1 MNKIFKIVRSH
12 YSRSTVLVSL
22 ILISSVQLM
31 AQGSGID
38 SLSSYL
44 EIAARNNPLVR
55 QRFAEYRAALE
66 KVPQAGSLSDP
77 QLDVGV
83 FLTPME
89 LMSGKQVADIKLM
102 QMFPWF
108 GVLRNAK
115 DEMSQMANARFEQ
128 FRDAKLQ
135 VQYDVQRSWNDLYR
149 IRKDIIITEK
159 NIEILNVVE
168 KLALIRYKTAP
179 AGDQSSS
186 SAGRANVQGP
196 VQGSQQGGGG
206 MQGMTGQGGGNAPA
220 AASGRMNQAQMGG
233 GTAVTGLPDIY
244 RIQIESADLRNN
256 IALLRN
262 QEQTAVATFN
272 SYLNRTPAHPVVTDD
287 TLRADTLHLSLGA
300 VSDSINANNPML
312 KMIDYEQK
320 SYQARKKMVTGMG
333 YPMVGFGLNYTVI
346 GSSEMSTSE
355 MNGKDMV
362 MPMVS
367 VTLPIHRKKY
377 KAMKREADIM
387 SEAASLNYQSTANSL
402 QTEYFQAVQ
411 LYQDAQRRVK
421 LYEDQYQLATKS
433 FDIMLK
439 SFSSTSSGLTD
450 VLRVRQQAL
459 DYETSKV
466 QAVADLNTA
475 IAWLRRLSASANN
488 NQEIPQQ

>member
-1 MNKIFKIVRSH
+1 M
-12 YSRSTVLVSL
+12 
-22 ILISSVQLM
+22 LISLLLFISVRLL
-31 AQGSGID
+31 AEVPGTD
-38 SLSSYL
+38 SLPVYMELS
-44 EIAARNNPLVR
+44 ARNNPLVL

-66 KVPQAGSLSDP
+66 KVTQAGSLNDP
-77 QLDVGV
+77 QLDVGI

-89 LMSGKQVADIKLM
+89 LMSGKQSADIKLM

-115 DEMSQMANARFEQ
+115 DEMSQMANAKFEQ

-135 VQYDVQRSWNDLYR
+135 VQYDVQRVWNDLYR
-149 IRKDIIITEK
+149 IRKDISITEK

-179 AGDQSSS
+179 AGEQGSS
-186 SAGRANVQGP
+186 SAATGESQGA
-196 VQGSQQGGGG
+196 VQGSQQGGSG
-206 MQGMTGQGGGNAPA
+206 MQGMTGQGGISAPA
-220 AASGRMNQAQMGG
+220 TSSNARMSQSQMGSS
-233 GTAVTGLPDIY
+233 TVTGLPDIY
-244 RIQIESADLRNN
+244 RIQIEAADLRNN

-262 QEQTAVATFN
+262 QEQTSIATFN
-272 SYLNRTPAHPVVTDD
+272 SYLNRPSARSVVT
-287 TLRADTLHLSLGA
+287 ADTLTADTLQLSLA
-300 VSDSINANNPML
+300 AINDSMNANHPML
-312 KMIDYEQK
+312 KMIDYEGK
-320 SYQARKKMVTGMG
+320 SYQARKKMVAGMG
-333 YPMVGFGLNYTVI
+333 YPMVGLGLNYTVI
-346 GSSEMSTSE
+346 ASSEMSTSE

-367 VTLPIHRKKY
+367 VTLPIYRKKY
-377 KAMKREADIM
+377 RAMKREADFM
-387 SEAASLNYQSTANSL
+387 SEASSLNYEATANSL

-411 LYQDAQRRVK
+411 LYQDAKRRVK
-421 LYEDQYQLATKS
+421 LYEEQYQLATKS

-459 DYETSKV
+459 DYELSKV

-475 IAWLRRLSASANN
+475 IAWLKRLSASSDNN
-488 NQEIPQQ
+488 YEIPKQ